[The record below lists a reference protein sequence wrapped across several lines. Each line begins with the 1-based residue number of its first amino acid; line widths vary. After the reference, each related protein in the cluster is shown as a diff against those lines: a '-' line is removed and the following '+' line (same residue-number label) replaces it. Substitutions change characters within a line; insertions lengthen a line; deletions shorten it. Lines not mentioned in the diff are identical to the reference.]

1 VRKIFKINEEITAGK
16 VKVIDTEGT
25 FIGIVDLKQAIQLA
39 SSQGMDLVEI
49 SSADEEPL
57 CKICNASKF
66 IAKSKQKEKDIKKN
80 TKILTV
86 KELRIRPAT
95 GTHDIDIKVN
105 HAIKFLNKGHNVIF
119 CMRFK
124 GREKL
129 HIDQGKELLNKV
141 IERLNEYAQAQSQE
155 LKMINNQIVVK
166 FDPIKNKK

>member
-1 VRKIFKINEEITAGK
+1 MKKVFKINDKISADK
-16 VKVIDTEGT
+16 VKVIDIEGN
-25 FIGIVDLKQAIQLA
+25 FLGIVEIEQALKLA

-49 SSADEEPL
+49 SSAEEEPL

-80 TKILTV
+80 TKVLTV

-95 GTHDIDIKVN
+95 GIHDIDIKVN

-129 HIDQGKELLNKV
+129 HIEQGKELLNKV

-155 LKMINNQIVVK
+155 LKMVNNQIVVK